1 MDGLFLRFY
10 VHENQRIHHVLLWEW
25 LLQQANRMGIRGG
38 SAFRA
43 MAGFGSHRVLHED
56 HFFELAGTLTVEVEF
71 IVTQDEAQRLLVLLR
86 SERVRVFYAQIPAQ
100 FGVLDAEQGGAGG
113 VGGAGGAGGPGDA
126 GKPAGSAS

>member
-71 IVTQDEAQRLLVLLR
+71 IVTQDEAQRLLALLR

-100 FGVLDAEQGGAGG
+100 FGVLDAEQDGAGE